1 MMIKNWRL
9 SDNMNDKIL
18 SNYELL
24 CTELENVISNSEI
37 AISDINPDKAIS
49 LVTIATFKPQANLD
63 AEAFFSKELNTLFV
77 ADYLTND
84 DIEHYK
90 KEVEE
95 CLKKSI

>member
-1 MMIKNWRL
+1 MI
-9 SDNMNDKIL
+9 I
-18 SNYELL
+18 
-24 CTELENVISNSEI
+24 T
-37 AISDINPDKAIS
+37 
-49 LVTIATFKPQANLD
+49 ATFKPQANLD